1 VENRKTKKYKS
12 DRPMFLKSIGKPGN
26 PWSFLEKERKATVH
40 GKDLQKRKVFSLE
53 LKSENDGIL
62 IIISINVSSIA
73 TVNFFIVNCFAQLPS
88 FVIMQT

>member
-1 VENRKTKKYKS
+1 VENRKTKKYKT
-12 DRPMFLKSIGKPGN
+12 DMFIKSIGKQSGESGE
-26 PWSFLEKERKATVH
+26 SFLEKERNATVH

-73 TVNFFIVNCFAQLPS
+73 TVNFFYS
-88 FVIMQT
+88 

>member
-1 VENRKTKKYKS
+1 
-12 DRPMFLKSIGKPGN
+12 MFIKSIGKQSGESVE
-26 PWSFLEKERKATVH
+26 SFLEKERKATVH
-40 GKDLQKRKVFSLE
+40 GKDLQKRKVFSLK